1 MKVDSAPLGLMGED
15 AEIWQASITDK
26 KEWSKTN
33 YD

>member
-1 MKVDSAPLGLMGED
+1 MKVESASLRLMGED

-26 KEWSKTN
+26 KEMSEKN

>member
-1 MKVDSAPLGLMGED
+1 MKIVSPSLGLMGED

-26 KEWSKTN
+26 KERSKKN

>member
-1 MKVDSAPLGLMGED
+1 MKVESASLGLMGE